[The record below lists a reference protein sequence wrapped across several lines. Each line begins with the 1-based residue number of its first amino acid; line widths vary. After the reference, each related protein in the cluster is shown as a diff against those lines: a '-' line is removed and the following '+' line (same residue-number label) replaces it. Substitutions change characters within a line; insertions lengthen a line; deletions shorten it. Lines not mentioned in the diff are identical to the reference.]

1 MQLNPVALQP
11 RWGGNAAGGPRVT
24 LRHSYKNLHCGVSSS
39 LLWNTR
45 RRPHHPLPL
54 LHLDSRIKSKRAD
67 NGSHD
72 ASYLELLDSAILS
85 RPTWDGQMLHVAT
98 FYFWLKEL
106 RFSMVGGTSRA

>member
-45 RRPHHPLPL
+45 RRNIHY
-54 LHLDSRIKSKRAD
+54 LDSIWTSFGSKVS
-67 NGSHD
+67 G
-72 ASYLELLDSAILS
+72 L
-85 RPTWDGQMLHVAT
+85 TTGVMMLHT
-98 FYFWLKEL
+98 
-106 RFSMVGGTSRA
+106 